1 MVYTFGNSIV
11 GAFTNG
17 SSVNAIYTYGEKVWP
32 DGSTPS
38 GSYYIKWWPKSA
50 SGVFIIG
57 GQARYLEDYNGYYSG
72 PFLSSSRFSLG
83 LGYHMD
89 FSSSVYY
96 IDSSAF
102 QSTSILGIE
111 TNLIFVEESAF
122 EGCSN
127 LRYAGMPDVAGINRN
142 AFENCSSLYDIALP
156 KLQQIIDRTFTSCT
170 SLHYA
175 SFPEV
180 KYIAWN
186 VGAFSG
192 CMSLTDIY
200 LPKCSMLD
208 DEAMANCG
216 LSSIELPSIRSIG
229 PRCFIGCSNLQTITL
244 PGSSIPTIGEYAFSG
259 TKMYTSSARIYVP
272 ISMLLDYKSAWAGLA
287 SIIYPIPHS

>member
-83 LGYHMD
+83 AGYHMD

-102 QSTSILGIE
+102 QSTSIIGVE
-111 TNLIFVEESAF
+111 TNLKYVEFRAF

-127 LRYAGMPDVAGINRN
+127 LQYVSMPEVAGMSGST
-142 AFENCSSLYDIALP
+142 FGNCSMLYEVEMP
-156 KLQQIIDRTFTSCT
+156 KLQQLTYETFNNCT
-170 SLHYA
+170 YLHYA

-180 KYIAWN
+180 SWIGIDVA
-186 VGAFSG
+186 AFSN
-192 CMSLTDIY
+192 CSSLIDVY
-200 LPKCSMLD
+200 LPKCRFLD
-208 DEAMANCG
+208 DWALGWCG
-216 LSSIELPSIRSIG
+216 MSSVELPFIIRIG
-229 PRCFIGCSNLQTITL
+229 IHCFQGCSNLQTIVL

-259 TKMYTSSARIYVP
+259 TKMNTSSARIYVP
-272 ISMLLDYKSAWAGLA
+272 ISMLLDYRSRWTGWA

>member
-72 PFLSSSRFSLG
+72 PFLSSSIFSLG
-83 LGYHMD
+83 FGYHMS

-102 QSTSILGIE
+102 QSTSIIGVE
-111 TNLIFVEESAF
+111 TNLKYVEFGAF

-127 LRYAGMPDVAGINRN
+127 LRYVSMPEVAGVSGSTF
-142 AFENCSSLYDIALP
+142 ANCSMLYEVEMP
-156 KLQQIIDRTFTSCT
+156 KLKQLTYENFNNCT
-170 SLHYA
+170 YLHYA

-180 KYIAWN
+180 SWM
-186 VGAFSG
+186 GAEVTFFSN
-192 CMSLTDIY
+192 CSSLIDVY
-200 LPKCSMLD
+200 LPKCRWMDKWAL
-208 DEAMANCG
+208 AWCG
-216 LSSIELPSIRSIG
+216 ISSIELPSIARIG
-229 PRCFIGCSNLQTITL
+229 DYCFRDCSNLQTIVL
-244 PGSSIPTIGEYAFSG
+244 PGSSIPMIGENVFSG

-272 ISMLLDYKSAWAGLA
+272 ISMLLDYKSAWAGVA

>member
-72 PFLSSSRFSLG
+72 PFLSSKYFEYLG
-83 LGYHMD
+83 GRAYS
-89 FSSSVYY
+89 FSSNVYY
-96 IDSSAF
+96 IDSQAF
-102 QSTSILGIE
+102 RSTSIIGIE
-111 TNLIFVEESAF
+111 TNLQAVSDYVFTDCQS
-122 EGCSN
+122 
-127 LRYAGMPDVAGINRN
+127 LRYVSMPEVEVMTRCTFSG
-142 AFENCSSLYDIALP
+142 CTSLYDIELP
-156 KLQQIIDRTFTSCT
+156 KLKLLTTEPFENCT
-170 SLHYA
+170 YLHYA

-180 KYIAWN
+180 SMICMDVA
-186 VGAFSG
+186 AFSN
-192 CMSLTDIY
+192 CWSLIDVY
-200 LPKCSMLD
+200 LPKCRILD
-208 DEAMANCG
+208 DAAMGWCG
-216 LSSIELPSIRSIG
+216 LSSIELPALSGTGPECFRSC
-229 PRCFIGCSNLQTITL
+229 RNLQTITL
-244 PGSSIPTIGEYAFSG
+244 PGSYIPTFGESAFRD
-259 TKMYTSSARIYVP
+259 TKMNTSSARIYVP
-272 ISMLLDYKSAWAGLA
+272 ISMLLDYKSAWPGWA